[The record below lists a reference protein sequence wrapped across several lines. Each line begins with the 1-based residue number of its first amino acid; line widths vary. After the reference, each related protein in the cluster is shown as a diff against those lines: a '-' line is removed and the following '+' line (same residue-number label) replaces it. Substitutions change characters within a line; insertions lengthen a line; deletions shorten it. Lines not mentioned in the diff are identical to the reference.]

1 MGASEYED
9 VGRLVARATELTQLD
24 RMVRDLRAEQG
35 GRGRL
40 VVLSG
45 ATGVGK
51 TALAGAFL
59 GRVSEADP
67 SAVVLAARCIQGLT
81 SYRPYGPFRDLLA
94 QLMGMTGD
102 TTLAAIVRREVPG
115 WMPGA
120 APSAGR
126 NALFD
131 QFIALCR
138 AITRQR
144 VLVLFIDDL
153 QWSDRSS
160 LDLLARIGAAL
171 GSLPLLILATFEH
184 SQSSDSVS
192 IKPLQHRLGPATVE
206 LTIRTLENEA
216 ILELAEG
223 LLDGSYGDEL
233 AAWLPG
239 AAQGNGL
246 RAEQLLRSLVEH
258 QILRKRLFKYSVREG
273 ELPSPD
279 TRIESI
285 IAGRLDSLEPN
296 VRWTLEAA
304 ALCGS
309 VIDTTVVAAQAAK
322 KPEEVLDEL
331 QAAELRHGLVREIGE
346 RRWATGSQ
354 SLRYRFCHPLVRQVI
369 SSRVSGKRRAH
380 LLSRA
385 AETLERLAG
394 AGSREIADEVAALYL
409 SSDAGDRILDWSL
422 RAADLAERL
431 YALYEVDEFLR
442 AAAKNCG
449 DERLRLKIENRL
461 ARIYAA
467 TDREPEAEALLQ
479 HVFERTRE
487 LGELETEVSA
497 GVMLGWL
504 QLERGVAPVD
514 VSAMVASLVDR
525 ARTAEMSEELVTA
538 LDLSCVV
545 AERVGRAEEA
555 LLMAEEALHV
565 AEQSG
570 NAETV
575 AQAAYRLARVHVSW
589 GSPEDG
595 RKLAQRALEVFG
607 QVDELGGVA
616 VCHDLLGLANFR
628 AGEWDGA
635 FHHWQSALESMEV
648 AGVTDQKIAMQANIA
663 ELLTL
668 RGEFDRAL
676 HLFNSGLA
684 LAEELEDSSLAL
696 RCRIG
701 IARLEFERGDYTSV
715 LKMTEEIGKLLPTS
729 GAWKADFQTTAI
741 RALAYLETGDELQ
754 AWQEAARLE
763 QLYQGKEGW
772 FERRAEG
779 DAVRIR
785 VIDLDSDAW
794 LAGMVAQQGIG
805 ETTET
810 DPYGEGFLQYHQ
822 AQVLARA
829 QPAEARVAAERA
841 VALFEQLGAAPM
853 LARARQ
859 LMEELPQVDSA
870 ADGDDEQGTS
880 DDKIDAWFD
889 SLEG

>member
-1 MGASEYED
+1 
-9 VGRLVARATELTQLD
+9 
-24 RMVRDLRAEQG
+24 MVRDLRAEQG
-35 GRGRL
+35 ARGRL

-51 TALAGAFL
+51 TALARAFL

-67 SAVVLAARCIQGLT
+67 SAVVLAAGCIQGLT
-81 SYRPYGPFRDLLA
+81 AYRPYGPFRDLLA
-94 QLMGMTGD
+94 QLIGMTGD
-102 TTLAAIVRREVPG
+102 ATLAAIVRREVPG

-144 VLVLFIDDL
+144 ALLLFIDDL

-171 GSLPLLILATFEH
+171 GSLPVLILVTYEP
-184 SQSSDSVS
+184 SESPDSIS

-206 LTIRTLENEA
+206 LTVRPLENEA
-216 ILELAEG
+216 ILDLAEG

-233 AAWLPG
+233 AAWLPS

-246 RAEQLLRSLVEH
+246 RAEQLLRALLEN

-279 TRIESI
+279 ARLESV

-309 VIDTTVVAAQAAK
+309 VIDTTVVAAQVAK
-322 KPEEVLDEL
+322 RLEDVLGEL
-331 QAAELRHGLVREIGE
+331 QAAEERHGLIREIGE

-380 LLSRA
+380 LISRA

-394 AGSREIADEVAALYL
+394 PGSREIADEIAVLHL
-409 SSDAGDRILDWSL
+409 NSDAGDKKLDWSL
-422 RAADLAERL
+422 KAADLAERL

-442 AAAKNCG
+442 AAAKNSH

-514 VSAMVASLVDR
+514 VSSMVASLVDR
-525 ARTAEMSEELVTA
+525 ARTAEMSEELVMA

-555 LLMAEEALHV
+555 LLMAEEALYV

-648 AGVTDQKIAMQANIA
+648 AGVADQKIAMQANIA

-701 IARLEFERGDYTSV
+701 VARLEFERGDYTSV
-715 LKMTEEIGKLLPTS
+715 LKMTEEIRQILPPS

-829 QPAEARVAAERA
+829 KPAEARVAAERA
-841 VALFEQLGAAPM
+841 VVLFEQLGAAPM

-859 LMEELPQVDSA
+859 LMEELPEVDSA
-870 ADGDDEQGTS
+870 ADGADEQDMS